1 MRPAHSAERTINVG
15 ALLDHF
21 HQYFLG
27 KHRFVWSLELS
38 VARPPGLEPGT
49 YSLEGCCTIQL
60 CYGRSRAAQSAAR
73 RAYYIKQV
81 GRALYKT
88 TNSPN
93 RRLIPVPP
101 LEQRSYHHR
110 QAHRR

>member
-1 MRPAHSAERTINVG
+1 MHQLSTEILKLESKKN
-15 ALLDHF
+15 DH
-21 HQYFLG
+21 G
-27 KHRFVWSLELS
+27 KSRLEM
-38 VARPPGLEPGT
+38 ARPPGLEPGT

-73 RAYYIKQV
+73 RAYYIKEV
-81 GRALYKT
+81 ARALYKT